1 MFSFPQ
7 IRHLSVVMSSLL
19 LSPCNVPRHTH
30 ILLSPTH
37 FELVRSLLYHPPS
50 PTPFMLTSSLFIP
63 PRCACVRLCF
73 ILSLP
78 TSPRFD
84 RHSPLITI
92 TPLVQVLFI
101 GLVSIIVVF
110 HTTHALLLQNPALLI
125 FASLHTLPA
134 LPFTLNRQRSH
145 HPAFVPSHPFQN
157 LLHPYIQPTTL
168 IPPHTDLS

>member
-7 IRHLSVVMSSLL
+7 IRHLSVVMSSFL
-19 LSPCNVPRHTH
+19 LSACNVPRHSY
-30 ILLSPTH
+30 SPPSPH

-63 PRCACVRLCF
+63 PRCACVCLCF
-73 ILSLP
+73 IPSLP

-145 HPAFVPSHPFQN
+145 HPAFVSS
-157 LLHPYIQPTTL
+157 L
-168 IPPHTDLS
+168 ILSETYCIPIYNQPPHTDLS